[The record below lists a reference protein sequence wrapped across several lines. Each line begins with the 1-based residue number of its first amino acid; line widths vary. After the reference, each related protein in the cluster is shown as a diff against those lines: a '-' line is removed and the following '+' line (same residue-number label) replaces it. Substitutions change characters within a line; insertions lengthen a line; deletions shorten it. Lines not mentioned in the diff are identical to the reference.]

1 MVSILYQTT
10 KQAAQTLNI
19 NHTTFKKYYGM
30 FERYNGYNFLR
41 DSKGQVLFNEYD
53 LEIFKRLLY
62 VKAEPGRTLEDSC
75 RLVAEEFGI
84 ANDSKDSKDITDIS
98 LSNESYVRSIEE
110 LKELILNQNNKIDE
124 LTMRL
129 NEQSDQSKM
138 IETSVGDRDQQLVK
152 LMKEML
158 EVKRMVAASNSKKW
172 WQFWK

>member
-41 DSKGQVLFNEYD
+41 DSKGQVLFNDYD

-75 RLVAEEFGI
+75 KLVGEEFGI
-84 ANDSKDSKDITDIS
+84 ANDSKDITDIS
-98 LSNESYVRSIEE
+98 FNNERYISSIEE
-110 LKELILNQNNKIDE
+110 LKELILSQNNKIDE

-129 NEQSDQSKM
+129 NEQSDQAKM
-138 IETSVGDRDQQLVK
+138 VETSVGDRDQQLVK

-158 EVKRMVAASNSKKW
+158 EVKRMVAASNKKKW

>member
-1 MVSILYQTT
+1 
-10 KQAAQTLNI
+10 
-19 NHTTFKKYYGM
+19 
-30 FERYNGYNFLR
+30 
-41 DSKGQVLFNEYD
+41 
-53 LEIFKRLLY
+53 RLLH

-84 ANDSKDSKDITDIS
+84 ANDSKDITDIS

-124 LTMRL
+124 LTTRL